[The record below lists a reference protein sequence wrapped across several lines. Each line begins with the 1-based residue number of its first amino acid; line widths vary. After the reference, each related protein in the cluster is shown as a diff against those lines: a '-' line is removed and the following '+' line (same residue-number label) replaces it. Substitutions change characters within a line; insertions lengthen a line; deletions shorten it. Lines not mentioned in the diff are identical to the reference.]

1 MLQGVE
7 IEVLVAHCNRYV
19 GGYLTF
25 IYERKEVVEGIPIA
39 ADLGPWSKG
48 VEPLLEEGHLLRRR
62 PLGEAGQIAEDQTV
76 RALDGL

>member
-48 VEPLLEEGHLLRRR
+48 VEPLLEEG
-62 PLGEAGQIAEDQTV
+62 QIAEDQTV